1 MSTPNFR
8 PRKNLTISLDR
19 DSVSKEFQSRIV
31 LGKKE
36 YYIHQ
41 YEQLEQ

>member
-1 MSTPNFR
+1 
-8 PRKNLTISLDR
+8 LDR

-36 YYIHQ
+36 YWYISLRAARVVK
-41 YEQLEQ
+41 ESSGSA